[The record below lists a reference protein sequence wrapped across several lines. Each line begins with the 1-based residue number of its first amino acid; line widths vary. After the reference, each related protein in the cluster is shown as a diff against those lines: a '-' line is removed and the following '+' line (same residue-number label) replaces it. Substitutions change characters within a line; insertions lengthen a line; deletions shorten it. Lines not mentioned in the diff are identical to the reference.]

1 MNVTDIQMFKTRT
14 GSLVSG
20 GLLTC
25 RPNTSSWNWSSWTT
39 RLDRD
44 LLVGGSAWMYCAQT
58 HENKLNC
65 AAGCLYQI
73 SQRKEISVKTAT
85 RIGKWGGD
93 GVTNIANLSFLSLFT
108 KSVVFFYLI
117 IVFKHQRSAQC
128 YSAPD
133 IASVS
138 AARHRANIW
147 IRAASPLAY

>member
-1 MNVTDIQMFKTRT
+1 MFKTRT

-65 AAGCLYQI
+65 AAGCLYRI

-108 KSVVFFYLI
+108 KSVVCLFLFDYC
-117 IVFKHQRSAQC
+117 V
-128 YSAPD
+128 
-133 IASVS
+133 
-138 AARHRANIW
+138 
-147 IRAASPLAY
+147 

>member
-1 MNVTDIQMFKTRT
+1 MFKTRT

-108 KSVVFFYLI
+108 KSVFFFIRLL
-117 IVFKHQRSAQC
+117 C
-128 YSAPD
+128 LNT
-133 IASVS
+133 S
-138 AARHRANIW
+138 AALSVIQHRTLLQSAR
-147 IRAASPLAY
+147 RATEPTSGSELPHR

>member
-108 KSVVFFYLI
+108 KSVVFFIRLL
-117 IVFKHQRSAQC
+117 C
-128 YSAPD
+128 LNT
-133 IASVS
+133 S
-138 AARHRANIW
+138 AALSVIQHRTLLQSAR
-147 IRAASPLAY
+147 RATEPTSGSELPHR

>member
-73 SQRKEISVKTAT
+73 SQREEISVKTAT

-108 KSVVFFYLI
+108 KSVFFFIRLL
-117 IVFKHQRSAQC
+117 C
-128 YSAPD
+128 LNT
-133 IASVS
+133 S
-138 AARHRANIW
+138 AALSVIQHRTLLQSAR
-147 IRAASPLAY
+147 RATEPTSGSELPHR